1 MKDDEDF
8 EEDVPDDPLYAVIE
22 GPKMT
27 DDEISKL
34 KLEIC

>member
-8 EEDVPDDPLYAVIE
+8 EVDVPDDPLYAAIE
-22 GPKMT
+22 GPKIE

-34 KLEIC
+34 KLKIC